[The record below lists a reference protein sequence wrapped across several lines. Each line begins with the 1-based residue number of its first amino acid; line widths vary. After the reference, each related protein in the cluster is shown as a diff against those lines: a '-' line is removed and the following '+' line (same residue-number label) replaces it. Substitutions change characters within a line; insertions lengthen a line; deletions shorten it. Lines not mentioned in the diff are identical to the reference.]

1 MKAFRV
7 VVDGEPLGDLGIAD
21 FSVTTLIV
29 DFGQPSKAEAIDY
42 HFRVGGL
49 TQPDSDGLCR
59 HYRWATP
66 RIQDGTR
73 IEIEIVDSETC
84 VPPTRLYRSDREV
97 QESPF
102 TEEEMRDLRYQD
114 YLALKEEF
122 EPWRI

>member
-7 VVDGEPLGDLGIAD
+7 VVDGKPLGDLGFAD
-21 FSVTTLIV
+21 FGVATLIV
-29 DFGQPSKAEAIDY
+29 DFGRPSKAEAIDY

-49 TQPDSDGLCR
+49 TQPDPNGVCR

-66 RIQDGTR
+66 SIQDGTR

-97 QESPF
+97 QEPPF
-102 TEEEMRDLRYQD
+102 TEEEMRDMRYKD
-114 YLALKEEF
+114 YLALKKEF
-122 EPWRI
+122 GP